1 MKQVVVHPERCV
13 GCMQCMAACAMA
25 HSRTKSL
32 FTATQESP
40 VPKPRVHVGVGLY
53 GEGFPNRCRHCDPAP
68 CMLACLPG
76 AISRDVGMSTVL
88 IDPNKC
94 INCASCAMVC
104 PFGVIR
110 YHEDSLGPPGK
121 VIAVKCDNCME
132 RQSRGLRPACVEVC
146 KCEAVTFEEQD
157 KSQKR
162 KTDEI
167 ARRIS
172 IGAEDHEVSESPGF
186 ALLNTLKR
194 AQVEISKRAI

>member
-1 MKQVVVHPERCV
+1 MKEVVVHPERCV
-13 GCMQCMAACAMA
+13 GCMQCMVECAIA
-25 HSRTKSL
+25 HSKSKTL
-32 FTATQESP
+32 FSAICETP
-40 VPKPRVHVGVGLY
+40 PPRPRIHLGVGLY
-53 GEGFPNRCRHCDPAP
+53 REGFPNRCRHCDPAP
-68 CMLACLPG
+68 CMIACLAG
-76 AISRDVGMSTVL
+76 AIYRDKEIDSVL
-88 IDPNKC
+88 IEPDRC
-94 INCASCAMVC
+94 INCASCAMAC

-110 YHEDSLGPPGK
+110 YHVDSLGPPGK
-121 VIAVKCDNCME
+121 VIAVKCDNCVE

-172 IGAEDHEVSESPGF
+172 IGAEDREVSESPGF
-186 ALLNTLKR
+186 TLLNTLKR